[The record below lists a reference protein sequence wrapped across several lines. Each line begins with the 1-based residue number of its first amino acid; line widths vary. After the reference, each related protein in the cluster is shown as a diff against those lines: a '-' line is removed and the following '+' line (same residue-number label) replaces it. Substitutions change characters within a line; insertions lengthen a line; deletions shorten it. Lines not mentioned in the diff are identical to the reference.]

1 MIYIEFYINYKRNK
15 RFNFQFFVF
24 YILFITIPLMHNN
37 MNIILKEKW
46 GKLIFINY
54 RDVVTTL
61 SKCFH
66 MA

>member
-1 MIYIEFYINYKRNK
+1 
-15 RFNFQFFVF
+15 
-24 YILFITIPLMHNN
+24 